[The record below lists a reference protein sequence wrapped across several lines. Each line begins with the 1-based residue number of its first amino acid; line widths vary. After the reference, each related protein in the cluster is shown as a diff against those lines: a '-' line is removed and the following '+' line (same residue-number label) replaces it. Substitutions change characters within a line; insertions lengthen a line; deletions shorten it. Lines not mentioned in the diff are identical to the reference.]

1 MPILKDILEVDNFVG
16 IHAHWEHCNFVQNFH
31 GAVYTVSD
39 PRWKFGCVCYACFS
53 MDTFPYSSKQST
65 EKEKTL
71 NFGLGHPV
79 HMIFCIQTSNG
90 KTLP

>member
-1 MPILKDILEVDNFVG
+1 ME
-16 IHAHWEHCNFVQNFH
+16 
-31 GAVYTVSD
+31 
-39 PRWKFGCVCYACFS
+39 
-53 MDTFPYSSKQST
+53 QST
-65 EKEKTL
+65 PYLTRDENLAAYVMPVSRWTHFRTVANNPLKKKKIV